1 MEELREG
8 DIAVAGIPF
17 DTTCG
22 SRQGARFG
30 PRGIREGSL
39 HFVYQMDAL
48 NKGEK
53 TMINAVT
60 GEEVRFPFRDILR
73 DTGDLTVYPADVEHT
88 SECIRAGVEEMV
100 SRGAFPVL
108 LGGDHYVTFPAVEG
122 FERAWKKK
130 KSDPRLGYIHIDSHL
145 DLSDDT
151 EVWGKHYHG
160 STARRV
166 SELDSFSA
174 ENMVWIGASGGFVS
188 RDRWDFLRNSGAVQ
202 FSVDDMNALGISEVV
217 NRAVTRASEGCD
229 SVYVTIDIDV
239 VDHAFAPG
247 TGSYVYGGIT
257 SFQFLQLMDCLRSVP
272 AGALDLVEVAP
283 PLDPTGTTSR
293 LAATGL
299 IRFLLPKISG
309 R

>member
-166 SELDSFSA
+166 SELDSFSP

-188 RDRWDFLRNSGAVQ
+188 RDRWDFLKSSGAVQ
-202 FSVDDMNALGISEVV
+202 FSVDDMNGLGIREVV
-217 NRAVTRASEGCD
+217 NRAVSRASEGCD

-299 IRFLLPKISG
+299 IRFLLPRISG

>member
-1 MEELREG
+1 VEELREG

-22 SRQGARFG
+22 SRQGTRFG

-48 NKGEK
+48 NKGDK

-73 DTGDLTVYPADVEHT
+73 DAGDLTVYPADVGRT
-88 SECIRAGVEEMV
+88 SECIREGVEEMV

-130 KSDPRLGYIHIDSHL
+130 KADPRLGYIHIDSHL

-166 SELDSFSA
+166 SELDSFSP

-188 RDRWDFLRNSGAVQ
+188 RDRWDFLKNSGAVQ
-202 FSVDDMNALGISEVV
+202 FPVDDMNDIGIREVV
-217 NRAVTRASEGCD
+217 NRAAARASEGCD
-229 SVYVTIDIDV
+229 SVYITIDIDV

-257 SFQFLQLMDCLRSVP
+257 SFQFLQMMDCLRSVP

-299 IRFLLPKISG
+299 IRFLLPRISG

>member
-1 MEELREG
+1 
-8 DIAVAGIPF
+8 
-17 DTTCG
+17 
-22 SRQGARFG
+22 
-30 PRGIREGSL
+30 
-39 HFVYQMDAL
+39 
-48 NKGEK
+48 
-53 TMINAVT
+53 
-60 GEEVRFPFRDILR
+60 
-73 DTGDLTVYPADVEHT
+73 
-88 SECIRAGVEEMV
+88 MV

-166 SELDSFSA
+166 SELDSFSP